1 MRDGLSLLLWHE
13 MVWFFRRNGLDSRIG
28 DVISYLNHEKAE
40 LSEDNSRVLRK
51 GLEIIS
57 SEKLSLSHYN
67 DVIIL
72 SHSIINELPLV
83 SFDRNLMKLARKYNV
98 KTL

>member
-1 MRDGLSLLLWHE
+1 